1 MVKEV
6 RVRFAPSPTG
16 GLHIGGV
23 RTALYNYLYARNQGG
38 KFILRIEDTDQ
49 ARKVEGAKE
58 YIVEALKWC
67 GIEADES
74 PQAGGDFGPY
84 RQSERLT
91 IYHKHA
97 DQLLASGKAYYAFDT
112 PEELTEMRERLQEEK
127 AAVQQYGIDTRMDMR
142 NSLSLGDEEAKKLI
156 ETGTPYVIRI
166 KVPENQTVVVNDVV
180 RGEVK
185 VASVIIDDKILL
197 KSDGYPTYHLANVVD
212 DHLMEISHVIRGE
225 EWLPSAPLH
234 VLLYQ
239 LFDWQETMPVFAHLP
254 LLLKPEG
261 SGKLSKRDADKHGFP
276 IFPIEWHDPRTNE
289 TITGFREHG
298 YMPEALVNFIAL
310 LGWNPGNDQEE
321 FSLIQLTEIF
331 ELQRINKAG
340 AKFDIEK
347 AKWFNQTYLRKQP
360 LDLLADKFRQIVENE
375 GYACSEEKAGEII
388 SLLIERATFFADFWN
403 QGKFFFVRPNEYDEQ
418 MARKKWNEEVAG
430 VLISFA
436 DNLTD
441 SMVESADDTKQ
452 MLWEVANEQGL
463 GIGKVMPGLRLAMT
477 GSSDGPDLMG
487 IVKVL
492 GAKEAKERIQQ
503 AVETLN

>member
-49 ARKVEGAKE
+49 ARKVEGAEE

>member
-1 MVKEV
+1 MAKEV

-23 RTALYNYLYARNQGG
+23 RTALYNFLFARNQGG

-49 ARKVEGAKE
+49 ARKVAGAEE
-58 YIVEALKWC
+58 YIAEALKWC

-74 PQAGGDFGPY
+74 PQSGGEFGPY
-84 RQSERLT
+84 RQSERLN
-91 IYHKHA
+91 IYKKHL
-97 DQLLASGKAYYAFDT
+97 DQLLSSGHAYYAFDT
-112 PEELTEMRERLQEEK
+112 PQELTIMREKLQEEK
-127 AAVQQYGIDTRMDMR
+127 AAVQQYGISTRLSMR
-142 NSLSLGDEEAKKLI
+142 NSLTLGKEEATKLI
-156 ETGTPYVIRI
+156 ESGEPYVVRVM
-166 KVPENQTVVVNDVV
+166 VPEKQTIIVNDIV

-185 VASVIIDDKILL
+185 VESDLVDDKILL
-197 KSDGYPTYHLANVVD
+197 KSDGYPTYHLANIVD

-239 LFDWQETMPVFAHLP
+239 LFGWQDTMPVFAHLP

-276 IFPIEWHDPRTNE
+276 IFPIEWHAPGTDE
-289 TITGFREHG
+289 AVTGFREQG

-310 LGWNPGNDQEE
+310 LGWTPGTDEEE
-321 FSLIQLTEIF
+321 FSMSQLTKIF
-331 ELQRINKAG
+331 NLNRINKAG

-360 LDLLADKFRQIVENE
+360 LDLLADKFRQEVENE
-375 GYACSEEKAGEII
+375 GYACSEQKAREII
-388 SLLIERATFFADFWN
+388 GLLIERATFFADFWN
-403 QGKFFFVRPNEYDEQ
+403 QGKFFFVRPSEYDEQ
-418 MARKKWNEEVAG
+418 MARKKWNKEVAD
-430 VLISFA
+430 VLANFA
-436 DNLTD
+436 DNLTE
-441 SMVESADDTKQ
+441 SLVESADDTKQ
-452 MLWEVANEQGL
+452 LLWEEANKLGL

-487 IVKVL
+487 VIKVL
-492 GAKEAKERIQQ
+492 GAKEASERIQQ

>member
-1 MVKEV
+1 MAREV

-49 ARKVEGAKE
+49 ARKVEGAEE

-67 GIEADES
+67 GIETDES
-74 PQAGGDFGPY
+74 PQVGGNYGPY
-84 RQSERLT
+84 RQSERLST
-91 IYHKHA
+91 YSKYI
-97 DQLLASGKAYYAFDT
+97 DQLLESGNAYYAFDT
-112 PEELTEMRERLQEEK
+112 PEELTIMREKLQEEK
-127 AAVQQYGIDTRMDMR
+127 AAVQQYGIATRMNMR
-142 NSLSLGDEEAKKLI
+142 NSLTLGDEEAKKLI
-156 ETGTPYVIRI
+156 EAETPYVVRI
-166 KVPENQTVVVNDVV
+166 MVPENQTVVVNDVV

-185 VASVIIDDKILL
+185 VESAIMDDKILL

-239 LFDWQETMPVFAHLP
+239 LFGWQDTMPVFVHLP

-276 IFPIEWHDPRTNE
+276 IFPIEWRDPRTDE
-289 TITGFREHG
+289 TITGFREQG
-298 YMPEALVNFIAL
+298 YMPEALINFIAL
-310 LGWNPGNDQEE
+310 LGWNPGNEEEE
-321 FSLIQLTEIF
+321 FSLSQLIKIF
-331 ELQRINKAG
+331 DLKRINKAG

-347 AKWFNQTYLRKQP
+347 AKWFNQNYLRKEP
-360 LDLLADKFRQIVENE
+360 IDILAKKFSQVAESE
-375 GYACSEEKAGEII
+375 GYVCPQVQAEEII
-388 SLLIERATFFADFWN
+388 SLLLERATFFSDFWN
-403 QGKFFFVRPNEYDEQ
+403 QGQLFFVKPYEYDEQ
-418 MARKKWNEEVAG
+418 MARKKWNKEVAD
-430 VLISFA
+430 VLVGFA
-436 DNLTD
+436 DKLTD
-441 SMVESADDTKQ
+441 SIVGSVDDTKQ
-452 MLWEVANEQGL
+452 LLWEVANEQGL

-477 GSSDGPDLMG
+477 GSSTGPDLMG
-487 IVKVL
+487 LIKVL
-492 GAKEAKERIQQ
+492 GAKEASERIQQ